1 MKRPGFWG
9 DERGNMAM
17 LFAFSLTLSAIV
29 SALAVDAAALYHERR
44 QMQAGVDL
52 AAIAAAS
59 DPARAAEIAQSV
71 LAEARLLA
79 PASTEGLIVRKGHY
93 DPTIAAIDQRF
104 RPGATPHNAVEVQL
118 ERTGDLHFATI
129 FSAPPLIAARGVA
142 AVTPQVSFSIGS
154 RLASLNGGLVNIL
167 LSTLLGTTVT
177 LNALD
182 YRALAE
188 AQVDAFSFLDALA
201 TRLGITAGHYDDLLA
216 MRAGTGAIAGAL
228 AGLTNGAA
236 RTALTRLAGSGQG
249 HMVSIG
255 ELLSLG
261 AAGRHQI
268 GAAGS
273 GGLGIGFSV
282 LDLLTGA
289 AALADGP
296 SQISLP
302 LGANVPGLARL
313 DLSLGIGEPPQG
325 GGWFA
330 IGPKGTIL
338 RTAQTR
344 LRLRAELLGGALLG
358 GVKLPFWL
366 ELAHAEAMVVAATC
380 PSPATPRGTASI
392 AVRPGALRLAVGEM
406 SDPALSDFGVAPSL
420 APVRAVDV
428 IGVLRVYLSGLV
440 EVAQAEPIRLDFS
453 SADIEGKVMRTAR
466 IQAIPSSL
474 VGTLLDSLTV
484 TPEILGNLLG
494 LNLISPAAVT
504 GELLGL
510 LSPLA
515 ATLDLTIDGALAS
528 LGLGLGEA
536 DIKVHA
542 VRCTNAV
549 LVG

>member
-52 AAIAAAS
+52 AAISAAS
-59 DPARAAEIAQSV
+59 DPARAAEISQSV
-71 LAEARLLA
+71 LVEARLLA
-79 PASTEGLIVRKGHY
+79 PASTEGLIVRTGHY
-93 DPTIAAIDQRF
+93 DPTIADIDQRF

-118 ERTGDLHFATI
+118 ERRGDLHFATI

-154 RLASLNGGLVNIL
+154 RLASLNGGLVNTL
-167 LSTLLGTTVT
+167 LSALLGSTVT

-201 TRLGITAGHYDDLLA
+201 ARLGVTAGDYDDLLA
-216 MRAGTGAIAGAL
+216 MRAGTGTIAGTL

-236 RTALTRLAGSGQG
+236 RTALNRLAGSGQG
-249 HMVSIG
+249 HMVAIG

-261 AAGRHQI
+261 TTGRHQI

-302 LGANVPGLARL
+302 LTANVPGLAKL
-313 DLSLGIGEPPQG
+313 ELSLGVGEPAQG

-338 RTAQTR
+338 RTAQMR

-358 GVKLPFWL
+358 GVKLPLWL
-366 ELAHAEAMVVAATC
+366 DLAHAEAMVVAATC
-380 PSPATPRGTASI
+380 PSPASPRGTAGI
-392 AVRPGALRLAVGEM
+392 AVRLGALRLAVGEM
-406 SDPALSDFGVAPSL
+406 SDPALSDFGIAPSL

-428 IGVLRVYLSGLV
+428 IGVLRVYLSGMV

-453 SADIEGKVMRTAR
+453 SADIAGKVMRTAR
-466 IQAIPSSL
+466 THTIPSSL
-474 VGTLLDSLTV
+474 VGSLFKSLTV

-494 LNLISPAAVT
+494 LNLISPAGVT

-510 LSPLA
+510 LTPLA

-528 LGLGLGEA
+528 LGLGLGEV